1 MIGMPASGK
10 STVGVILAKILG
22 YDFLDTDLFIQTR
35 TGKRLPELIEQL
47 GTDGFKRLEEEQIC
61 QIRLACGHPTVI
73 ATGGSAVYGGQAMAH
88 LAELG
93 PICYL
98 HVPFET
104 IEARLKDIRQRGV
117 VLNPG
122 QTLRTLYDER
132 CVLYER
138 YASFTVHEA
147 DRGVEEIVRELAD
160 WMEKRSDR

>member
-1 MIGMPASGK
+1 
-10 STVGVILAKILG
+10 
-22 YDFLDTDLFIQTR
+22 
-35 TGKRLPELIEQL
+35 
-47 GTDGFKRLEEEQIC
+47 
-61 QIRLACGHPTVI
+61 
-73 ATGGSAVYGGQAMAH
+73 MAH

-98 HVPFET
+98 QVPFET

-147 DRGVEEIVRELAD
+147 DRDVEEIVRELAD